1 MNGGLHGFCLPR
13 EAAFYVRSGWYL
25 LLPWGGSIFYAR
37 LAYSRCRDGI
47 SDGLPSFSAGMKFN
61 GLSARDHIKTEN
73 ALGCDLSNFPTA
85 ARDCSAMF
93 FGQIC
98 CQWAGDLLVLSL

>member
-1 MNGGLHGFCLPR
+1 MYGQVGICYCLGTEVFSTSASPTR
-13 EAAFYVRSGWYL
+13 DAG
-25 LLPWGGSIFYAR
+25 
-37 LAYSRCRDGI
+37 DGI
-47 SDGLPSFSAGMKFN
+47 SDCLPSFSAGMKFS

-93 FGQIC
+93 SGKFVANGRATC
-98 CQWAGDLLVLSL
+98 WFFPYN